1 MLPTRRA
8 RPARLPAFLPVTYTE
23 ACIILNMIPR
33 IGPVRLRRLL
43 EVFGEPQAILRAPA
57 ARLAG
62 VEGIGT
68 EIARGVA
75 AWESEIDLAAELS
88 RVKDAGVSVLTTQ
101 SELYPPALRTIYDPP
116 IVLYVWGEL
125 TTRDAR
131 GISVVGSRRTTFY
144 GVETARKLSSQLA
157 GAGLTVFSGLARGID
172 TAAHEG
178 ALAAKGRT
186 VAVLGCGL
194 SQIYPPENYGLAE
207 RIADGSG
214 AVISEFSMGIRPDR
228 QTFPMRN
235 RIISGCG
242 LGLLVVEASLNSG
255 ALISA
260 GQALEQ
266 GRPVFSVPGPI
277 DRLSSQGTNSLIQ
290 QGAKLVMTCEDV
302 LEELDSLPDLF
313 PPVAPAAANSRPLP
327 APDVPPPVSPAPL
340 PVRAAAVSLR
350 PQEAAVLDAVE
361 QDETPI
367 DRIIAKC
374 GLPTPVVSS
383 TLLALELKKLIK
395 QQPGKHYVRLG

>member
-1 MLPTRRA
+1 M
-8 RPARLPAFLPVTYTE
+8 TYTE
-23 ACIILNMIPR
+23 ACIIINMIPR
-33 IGPVRLRRLL
+33 VGPVRLRRLL
-43 EVFGEPQAILRAPA
+43 DAFGEPQAILSAPVN
-57 ARLAG
+57 RLAA
-62 VEGIGT
+62 VEGISQ
-68 EIARGVA
+68 EIARGIA
-75 AWESEIDLAAELS
+75 AWESEVDLSTELT
-88 RVKDAGVSVLTTQ
+88 RTKDAGVSVLTAQ
-101 SELYPPALRTIYDPP
+101 SDGYPPALRTIYDPP

-125 TTRDAR
+125 TARDAR

-144 GVETARKLSSQLA
+144 GTETAKKLSSQLA
-157 GAGLTVFSGLARGID
+157 AAGLTVFSGLARGID

-207 RIADGSG
+207 RIAGGAG
-214 AVISEFSMGIRPDR
+214 AVVSEFSMGVRPDR

-242 LGLLVVEASLNSG
+242 LGLLVVEASFNSG

-277 DRLSSQGTNSLIQ
+277 DRPSSQGTNHLIQ
-290 QGAKLVMTCEDV
+290 QGAKLVMDCNDI
-302 LEELDSLPDLF
+302 LEEIDALPDLF
-313 PPVAPAAANSRPLP
+313 QAAATVPAKRAAPATLDPAEPATPPAIPARLAA
-327 APDVPPPVSPAPL
+327 D
-340 PVRAAAVSLR
+340 SLR
-350 PQEAAVLDAVE
+350 PQEAVVLAAIE
-361 QDETPI
+361 QDETPV
-367 DRIIAKC
+367 DRIISKC

-383 TLLALELKKLIK
+383 TLFALELKKLIK
-395 QQPGKHYVRLG
+395 QLPGKHYVRLV